1 MGKNDG
7 KYANKGTAATVDLT
21 GDNNNNDPDASDNV
35 LADSLDSFKSSSSE
49 DSSDS
54 KISSSN
60 SSNLSN
66 SSDDRSQD
74 NELSGSG

>member
-21 GDNNNNDPDASDNV
+21 GDNNNNYPDASNNI

-54 KISSSN
+54 KSSS
-60 SSNLSN
+60 SKSSN
-66 SSDDRSQD
+66 SSDDSSQD
-74 NELSGSG
+74 NESSVSG